1 MWHRIVA
8 YHSPDTDVLILLM
21 HCVASGYVDLLT
33 QLQLV
38 TGKGKTGKTFNVVET
53 VCVVGPLKSKSL
65 IGFHYFSG
73 ADWGEKFVEK

>member
-1 MWHRIVA
+1 MA

-38 TGKGKTGKTFNVVET
+38 TSKGKTGKTFNVVER
-53 VCVVGPLKSKSL
+53 VCVVGPLNSKAL
-65 IGFHYFSG
+65 IGFHNFSG
-73 ADWGEKFVEK
+73 ADWGGKFVGK